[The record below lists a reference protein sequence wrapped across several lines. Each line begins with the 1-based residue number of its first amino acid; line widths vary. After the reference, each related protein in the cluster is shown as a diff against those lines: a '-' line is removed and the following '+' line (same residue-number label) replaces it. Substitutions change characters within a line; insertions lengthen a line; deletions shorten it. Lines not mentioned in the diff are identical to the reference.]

1 MNKLADRTTRK
12 VTWMVVGAGA
22 AMLASSLVERSLEAG
37 WKAAT
42 NHRPPGKPES
52 PKTSWREALIWTG
65 ASALAIGLAQVAARR
80 GAAIGWQHATGK
92 KAPV

>member
-1 MNKLADRTTRK
+1 MNKLERRATRK

-22 AMLASSLVERSLEAG
+22 AMIASSLVERSLEAG

-42 NHRPPGKPES
+42 NRRPPGKPES
-52 PKTSWREALIWTG
+52 PRTGWREALIWTG
-65 ASALAIGLAQVAARR
+65 ASALAMGLAQVAARR

>member
-1 MNKLADRTTRK
+1 
-12 VTWMVVGAGA
+12 VGAAA
-22 AMLASSLVERSLEAG
+22 AMIASSLVERSLEAG

-42 NHRPPGKPES
+42 NHQPPRRPDS
-52 PKTSWREALIWTG
+52 PNTRWREALIWTG